1 MFIINFIADFRGS
14 EKSERKKEFHKKY
27 SKKYFFGREVS
38 PKNLK
43 FITKLLNMYFFLY
56 ISRKKNS
63 LLKKIILL
71 LS

>member
-27 SKKYFFGREVS
+27 FFGREIS

-43 FITKLLNMYFFLY
+43 FITKLLNMYFFLC

-63 LLKKIILL
+63 FLKTIILL